1 MNWMIS
7 FWCFLP
13 LVPFFFVVWYSQFTA
28 SKTIAKASKISTN
41 IISDKVLQAFLKKVK
56 LESIEVVKSS
66 NYLQNEYVAE
76 EDKIYLS
83 PDTLGS
89 VDAASVALAL
99 FAGAQADAVRKQD
112 YSPETIQQM
121 RSLES
126 VLFWTTFCLLSF
138 GIMTASIPITVIGYI
153 VGGIVVAMRAKK
165 RAAFKRI
172 DETAREFLKEYS
184 ELTDEH
190 KKLVSH
196 VLDAE
201 TRLR

>member
-13 LVPFFFVVWYSQFTA
+13 LVPFFFIVWYSQFTA

-99 FAGAQADAVRKQD
+99 SRALAEAVRKQD

-126 VLFWTTFCLLSF
+126 VLFWATFCLLAF

-153 VGGIVVAMRAKK
+153 VGGIVVAMRAKN
-165 RAAFKRI
+165 
-172 DETAREFLKEYS
+172 ARRLKE
-184 ELTDEH
+184 LT
-190 KKLVSH
+190 KPPVNFSKSSANSPTNIKACL
-196 VLDAE
+196 
-201 TRLR
+201 TRA

>member
-1 MNWMIS
+1 
-7 FWCFLP
+7 
-13 LVPFFFVVWYSQFTA
+13 
-28 SKTIAKASKISTN
+28 
-41 IISDKVLQAFLKKVK
+41 
-56 LESIEVVKSS
+56 
-66 NYLQNEYVAE
+66 
-76 EDKIYLS
+76 
-83 PDTLGS
+83 
-89 VDAASVALAL
+89 
-99 FAGAQADAVRKQD
+99 
-112 YSPETIQQM
+112 M

-126 VLFWTTFCLLSF
+126 VLFWATFCLLAF

-172 DETAREFLKEYS
+172 DETAREFLKEFK